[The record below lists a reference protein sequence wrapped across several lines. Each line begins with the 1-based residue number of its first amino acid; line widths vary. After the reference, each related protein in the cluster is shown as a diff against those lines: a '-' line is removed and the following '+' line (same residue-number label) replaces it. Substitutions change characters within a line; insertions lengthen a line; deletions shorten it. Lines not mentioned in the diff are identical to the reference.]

1 MKIVEG
7 MSSHVHART
16 IYGGNTMPAAF
27 SALHLLRNYNLFAP
41 TPDLRRPEPY
51 TPKEYNFGTTDI
63 VESSNTPDISIGR
76 VPSPLPLS
84 SLSTAFSLSGSLIQ
98 PPLIATVPS
107 LMQSIN
113 MPSAFSND
121 NTNRVVSRHF
131 LGTNGIANMH
141 RRPRSEKKPIPDE
154 QKDEKY
160 YERRKRN
167 NQAAKKSRDA
177 RKIREDHIAL
187 RATMLEH
194 ENAILRAQVITLREE
209 AQCLRHMLI
218 KQQTPALQSIDRSIS
233 SMTPVT
239 LSPTHSTTLDC
250 QI

>member
-1 MKIVEG
+1 MTT
-7 MSSHVHART
+7 HYT
-16 IYGGNTMPAAF
+16 N
-27 SALHLLRNYNLFAP
+27 FA
-41 TPDLRRPEPY
+41 DLCRYEPY
-51 TPKEYNFGTTDI
+51 SSKDYNFGSADI
-63 VESSNTPDISIGR
+63 LESSNTPDVSIGR
-76 VPSPLPLS
+76 TSSPLTPS
-84 SLSTAFSLSGSLIQ
+84 SLSAAFSLPGSLLQ
-98 PPLIATVPS
+98 PPFITAVPP

-113 MPSAFSND
+113 VPPVFSN
-121 NTNRVVSRHF
+121 NNSSRMVSRHF
-131 LGTNGIANMH
+131 LGTNNVTSVY

-209 AQCLRHMLI
+209 TQCLRHMLI
-218 KQQTPALQSIDRSIS
+218 KQQAPSLQSIDRSIS
-233 SMTPVT
+233 SITPVT
-239 LSPTHSTTLDC
+239 LSPTPHSAATVDC

>member
-1 MKIVEG
+1 
-7 MSSHVHART
+7 MSSHAHART
-16 IYGGNTMPAAF
+16 ICSGSAVSGYV
-27 SALHLLRNYNLFAP
+27 SALHFLRSYNLF
-41 TPDLRRPEPY
+41 TPNSDLCRYEPY
-51 TPKEYNFGTTDI
+51 NSKDYNFGNIDI
-63 VESSNTPDISIGR
+63 LESSNISDTAIGKT
-76 VPSPLPLS
+76 PSPLTPS
-84 SLSTAFSLSGSLIQ
+84 SLSTTFSLPGSLLQ
-98 PPLIATVPS
+98 PPFITTMPP
-107 LMQSIN
+107 LMQSISV
-113 MPSAFSND
+113 PPAFSNS
-121 NTNRVVSRHF
+121 NASTMISRHF
-131 LGTNGIANMH
+131 LGANNITSMH
-141 RRPRSEKKPIPDE
+141 RRPRSEKKPIPDD

-177 RKIREDHIAL
+177 RKIREDNIAL

-218 KQQTPALQSIDRSIS
+218 KQQTPSLHSIDRSIS

-239 LSPTHSTTLDC
+239 LSSSHTTATLDC